1 MVRVRFSSTPFS
13 KRKCSGQEYLTPFNS
28 SSSIFTKQLNVFRSI
43 YGNCEEK
50 LDTNDNCF
58 GDNPTWVEWDALK
71 FSSNN
76 RNEYRDHGQ
85 TKLFQFS
92 INGINETKGELSDGF
107 IWSWLDSERWPDA
120 RGSHELTASYHFDQL
135 PRFVITIYQYYVW
148 THDQIFLQSILSRV
162 ELVMNFLILHMNG
175 SLEIL
180 INIINEG
187 ISEKSRP
194 STYMDQVKSDWKD
207 AWIALTFYTT
217 LNNIIELENVVENEK
232 QRKFYQLLA
241 DKFNYLFD
249 ETFWN
254 ENTGRYVG

>member
-1 MVRVRFSSTPFS
+1 
-13 KRKCSGQEYLTPFNS
+13 
-28 SSSIFTKQLNVFRSI
+28 
-43 YGNCEEK
+43 
-50 LDTNDNCF
+50 
-58 GDNPTWVEWDALK
+58 
-71 FSSNN
+71 
-76 RNEYRDHGQ
+76 
-85 TKLFQFS
+85 
-92 INGINETKGELSDGF
+92 
-107 IWSWLDSERWPDA
+107 
-120 RGSHELTASYHFDQL
+120 
-135 PRFVITIYQYYVW
+135 
-148 THDQIFLQSILSRV
+148 